1 MNEIAKPNDA
11 WTRMSEAWD
20 LVDTLNGGT
29 RAMRKAA
36 QKYLPTEQVE
46 SPASYSA
53 RLARSVLH
61 GGYAKIVKDLVGKPF
76 SREVAL
82 VFPQAE
88 RGAEPY
94 GLPEE
99 LAHLEAD
106 CDNMG
111 TGLTEFC
118 SRVMHDA
125 IDHGVSWVLVEYPPK
140 PAGMDALAQKTL
152 GFRPYFVH
160 ITAKQLI
167 GWTEEKS
174 PNGSKRP
181 TSIKWTECVA
191 VPTDTG
197 EEEIEQI
204 RRMTFTYADTPERV
218 GTWEVWRKSTATD
231 AGEVWQIA
239 ESGTHTFVG
248 LPLHPLWLGRKAHM
262 EAYPVLEDVAWL
274 NLAHWQ
280 SDSDQRNNLR
290 FSRIG
295 ILFGAGFSEDERKAG
310 FKIAPNA
317 LVGSNN
323 PQATLSYVE
332 QSGAALSAGRQDL
345 QDIEARM
352 EIHGLAPLME
362 RRVNDQTATG
372 AALDASDSM
381 SDLQTWARLEE
392 RQFEAC
398 FASAAAWATSP
409 QNPVEIP
416 EGFRVDIFSEFSI
429 PFSDAA
435 GITGL
440 VQLWQAGG
448 ITHKTM
454 LQEVKRRGFV
464 SGTLDVE
471 EEIEGA
477 GQERPL
483 SSFDDPSQDP
493 ADDSQD
499 PPADSGKADDKA
511 PA

>member
-11 WTRMSEAWD
+11 WVRMNEAWE
-20 LVDTLNGGT
+20 LIDTLNGGT

-46 SPASYSA
+46 TERCYAA

-61 GGYAKIVKDLVGKPF
+61 GGYAKIVSDLVGKPF

-82 VFPQAE
+82 VFDPVKSGE
-88 RGAEPY
+88 EPHA
-94 GLPEE
+94 LPDE
-99 LAHLEAD
+99 LAHLEYD

-118 SRVMHDA
+118 ARVMHDA
-125 IDHGVSWVLVEYPPK
+125 IDHGVSWVLVDYPPK
-140 PAGMDALAQKTL
+140 PEGMNASTERDLA
-152 GFRPYFVH
+152 FRPYFVH
-160 ITAKQLI
+160 ITARQLF

-174 PNGSKRP
+174 PNGSKRI
-181 TSIKWTECVA
+181 TSIKWTECVSVA
-191 VPTDTG
+191 GGSG
-197 EEEIEQI
+197 EGDVDQI
-204 RRMTFTYADTPERV
+204 RRMSFTYADTPERV
-218 GTWEVWRKSTATD
+218 GWWEVWRKAIVSES
-231 AGEVWQIA
+231 GEVWQLA
-239 ESGTHTFVG
+239 ESGSHTFVG
-248 LPLHPLWLGRKAHM
+248 LPVHPLWLGRSGHM
-262 EAYPVLEDVAWL
+262 EASPVLEDAAWL

-317 LVGSNN
+317 LVGSAN
-323 PQATLSYVE
+323 PQATLGYVE

-372 AALDASDSM
+372 AVLDESDSI
-381 SDLQTWARLEE
+381 SDLQTWSRLEE
-392 RQFEAC
+392 RQFEWC
-398 FASAAAWATSP
+398 FGSAVAWSSGP
-409 QNPVEIP
+409 QNPVELP
-416 EGFRVDIFSEFSI
+416 PGFRVDIFSEFAI

-435 GITGL
+435 GISGL
-440 VQLWQAGG
+440 VQLWQSGG
-448 ITHKTM
+448 VTHKTM
-454 LQEVKRRGFV
+454 LVEVKRRGFL
-464 SGTLDVE
+464 SSSLDVDQ
-471 EEIEGA
+471 EIEA
-477 GQERPL
+477 TGQETPL
-483 SSFDDPSQDP
+483 ASF
-493 ADDSQD
+493 
-499 PPADSGKADDKA
+499 GEGEGEA
-511 PA
+511 P